1 MISRGVS
8 SQALTSTVSAFANQS
23 RISDVRPASRTP
35 IQQGIASGSRSYH
48 NVTAKAGGPDTQPQ
62 TSLVTHSRL
71 NDPLSSAPVS
81 GGVRGD
87 KHVHL
92 PDRRPSTAPIL
103 VPRSPVADIPPPRQ
117 LPFGPARSLT
127 NGVLSP
133 RPVASATSSNLA
145 KLKQGV
151 SQDSQAEVQK
161 IWQTTTPQSMTV
173 PPAQSATSTVGDVT
187 KPPAAGP
194 VRAEDIDT
202 QQLLEKV
209 AVRRTKSAKTRQNS
223 ETTAKRSS
231 ATHSHTE
238 AASQKR
244 RKNASCTQC
253 RSKRT
258 KCRFNESNLDGAC
271 QTCLDA
277 GRHCSFI
284 ANAEEPVAGK
294 TVTLVQPAQKVQDSQ
309 GTALKV
315 LRSREIHPVDA
326 TAALVSQEIPIQE
339 IKQTELCDPNLPV
352 KRLSQLAM
360 PAPKR
365 VKAQKKE
372 VKSRPQTPGRNTRS
386 KEQSQRSLSLRA
398 SNPEHA
404 IQGLSNSP
412 THLRSDATTATV
424 ETFDLDPVERP
435 QKPLRKLSPPRP
447 LYSELSAI
455 TDHSGPADHENTTS
469 QPPQQPEATAD
480 FAPLPKPLSTP
491 STSSFATPLAE
502 LIDLCPDEQNTWLDQ
517 AFAEALQDDSFIPFC
532 EMVNARWERHLF
544 GFKNNE
550 LN

>member
-1 MISRGVS
+1 MIFRDVS
-8 SQALTSTVSAFANQS
+8 GQALAPTVSAFASQS
-23 RISDVRPASRTP
+23 RVPDIRPTSSTLR
-35 IQQGIASGSRSYH
+35 QQGIALGSRSYH
-48 NVTAKAGGPDTQPQ
+48 NATAKAGGPHIQPQ

-71 NDPLSSAPVS
+71 NDPPSSAPVP
-81 GGVRGD
+81 GGVRGNG
-87 KHVHL
+87 HVNL
-92 PDRRPSTAPIL
+92 PDPRPSTAPIL
-103 VPRSPVADIPPPRQ
+103 VPRSPVADIPPPRK
-117 LPFGPARSLT
+117 LPFGPTRSLT
-127 NGVLSP
+127 NGGLSP
-133 RPVASATSSNLA
+133 PPVASATSISLA
-145 KLKQGV
+145 NLKQGV
-151 SQDSQAEVQK
+151 FQDSQAEVQK
-161 IWQTTTPQSMTV
+161 IRQTTTPQSMTV
-173 PPAQSATSTVGDVT
+173 QPAQSATSTVGDVT
-187 KPPAAGP
+187 KPPAADP

-209 AVRRTKSAKTRQNS
+209 AVRRTEPAKTGQNS
-223 ETTAKRSS
+223 ETTAKTSS

-253 RSKRT
+253 RSKRI
-258 KCRFNESNLDGAC
+258 KCRSNEDNLDGAC
-271 QTCLDA
+271 QTCLDT

-284 ANAEEPVAGK
+284 ANAEETVAGK
-294 TVTLVQPAQKVQDSQ
+294 AVTLVQPKQKVQDSQ
-309 GTALKV
+309 ETALKV

-326 TAALVSQEIPIQE
+326 TAALVSQDIPIQE
-339 IKQTELCDPNLPV
+339 VKQTEICDQNLPV

-365 VKAQKKE
+365 VKAQKRE
-372 VKSRPQTPGRNTRS
+372 VKPKPQTTGGNTRS
-386 KEQSQRSLSLRA
+386 KEQSQRSLSFRA

-424 ETFDLDPVERP
+424 DTFDLDPVEEP

-455 TDHSGPADHENTTS
+455 TDHSEPADHANATS
-469 QPPQQPEATAD
+469 QSPQQPEATAD
-480 FAPLPKPLSTP
+480 FAPLSKPSNTQ
-491 STSSFATPLAE
+491 SASSFAPPLAE
-502 LIDLCPDEQNTWLDQ
+502 LMHLSPNEQNTWLDQ